1 MAKKEV
7 YKVGKLTEG
16 KKILINGL
24 LQEYDI
30 QDASDIQDALKD
42 LLGGTIQEMLES
54 EMDSHLGYNK
64 YERTSDVDNYR
75 NGTKSKRVRSKYGEL
90 DIDVPQDRQSAF
102 EP

>member
-16 KKILINGL
+16 KKNLINGL

-30 QDASDIQDALKD
+30 QDASDVQDALKD

-54 EMDSHLGYNK
+54 ELDSHLGYNK
-64 YERTSDVDNYR
+64 YERASDVDNYR

-90 DIDVPQDRQSAF
+90 SIMFQGRLG
-102 EP
+102 